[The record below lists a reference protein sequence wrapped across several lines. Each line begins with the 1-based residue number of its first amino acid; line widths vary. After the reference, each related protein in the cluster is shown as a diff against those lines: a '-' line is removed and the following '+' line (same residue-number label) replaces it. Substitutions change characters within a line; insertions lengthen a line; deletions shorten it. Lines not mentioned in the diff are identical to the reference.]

1 MQQYLQCAALFNTKK
16 KTQTGKK
23 EGQKAV
29 SDKVKTYVDG
39 VRYAE
44 RENHCRVRNA
54 GREITKRRKTSGS
67 SQRRQGQCQGSP
79 RRRLY
84 TKRPDREG

>member
-1 MQQYLQCAALFNTKK
+1 MLFNTKK

-39 VRYAE
+39 VRYVE
-44 RENHCRVRNA
+44 RESHWRVRNA
-54 GREITKRRKTSGS
+54 GREITKRRKTSRS
-67 SQRRQGQCQGSP
+67 SQCGSGGAKGA
-79 RRRLY
+79 RGDGYIQR
-84 TKRPDREG
+84 DR